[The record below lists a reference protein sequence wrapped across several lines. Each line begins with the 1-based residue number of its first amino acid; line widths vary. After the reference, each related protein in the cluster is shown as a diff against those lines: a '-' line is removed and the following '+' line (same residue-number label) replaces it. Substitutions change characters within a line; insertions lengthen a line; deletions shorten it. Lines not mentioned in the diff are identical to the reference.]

1 MKILVIDDF
10 AFMADCVRKY
20 LPNDEIDHHYQL
32 PDDNSEYDQYD
43 VLVVDNQGIGNSKYR
58 CGSDF
63 LKDYCPTRKQLVIYY
78 SGLEPE
84 PVFETILDTKGFKFF
99 VKGRDPDGLAKI
111 VEEYRKET

>member
-10 AFMADCVRKY
+10 AFTAAYIGKY
-20 LPNDEIDHHYQL
+20 LPNDEIGLLYRL
-32 PDDNSEYDQYD
+32 PDDNSEYDRYD

-84 PVFETILDTKGFKFF
+84 PDFKTILDTKGFKFF